1 MYFLLYRYL
10 DGPLFLRVSMAMD
23 AIIADLQTQRKVK
36 IGVAYL
42 CTPTDA
48 HVIPPAAN
56 AASVSNLKRAPIWQH
71 LFMSVSKIAF
81 PKMALLKNSRKPT
94 VDDEGNEM
102 LRVLF
107 LLLKFCHC

>member
-1 MYFLLYRYL
+1 MFRLFSIYRYL
-10 DGPLFLRVSMAMD
+10 DGPLFVRVSMAMD
-23 AIIADLQTQRKVK
+23 AIIADLQKQRKVK

-48 HVIPPAAN
+48 HVIPSAAN
-56 AASVSNLKRAPIWQH
+56 AASVSNLKRAPIWQQ

-94 VDDEGNEM
+94 VDDEGNEF
-102 LRVLF
+102 LGVLF
-107 LLLKFCHC
+107 FKL